1 MTAIPDQTTDAAPR
15 HHALGPGAPG
25 HRVRSTRLPVA
36 NGCRRRARRVFHR
49 HCATIAWALLLTA
62 CLNTPVWACDLTT
75 EAGIATDRDIRAFFA
90 ARDKQVITF
99 VGYSGAGYEDLP
111 AMLAQAAGIL
121 AQFDPAHT
129 IVNIGATP
137 DGIGAVY
144 ELAKR
149 RGFLTTG
156 IVSTQAMRYE
166 AELSPCVDRVF
177 YVRDEAWGGYLD
189 DGQTLSPT
197 SAAMVENSDVMI
209 GIGGGAVARDEL
221 RAASRAGKPTRY
233 FPADMDHERA
243 TEKARKKGQAVPD
256 SFAGAA
262 AELLAPANQ
271 NEPMLPIDRQA
282 P

>member
-1 MTAIPDQTTDAAPR
+1 MRFTGPPVAVGCKRRA
-15 HHALGPGAPG
+15 PGAFYG
-25 HRVRSTRLPVA
+25 
-36 NGCRRRARRVFHR
+36 

-62 CLNTPVWACDLTT
+62 CLNTPACACDLTT
-75 EAGIATDRDIRAFFA
+75 EAGIATDREIQAFFA
-90 ARDKQVITF
+90 ARNQQVITF
-99 VGYSGAGYEDLP
+99 VGYSGAGYEDVP
-111 AMLAQAAGIL
+111 AMLAQAARIL
-121 AQFDPAHT
+121 VQFDPAHT
-129 IVNIGATP
+129 VVNIGATP

-189 DGQTLSPT
+189 GGQTLSPT

-243 TEKARKKGQAVPD
+243 TEKARKHGQPVPD

-262 AELLAPANQ
+262 AELLAPGESQ
-271 NEPMLPIDRQA
+271 
-282 P
+282 